1 MSYDCDVKQSKY
13 DAFDEDEDSE
23 DEDDIAIEMIKQ
35 RFGRDRIRV
44 KNDTEFMFEVD
55 DDEEINNY
63 GEDMD
68 LENDDLL
75 EFDLDQEGKK
85 MR

>member
-35 RFGRDRIRV
+35 RFGRDRVRV